1 MTAYSTE
8 VFMGPRTP
16 VGKVML
22 NFVRTCF
29 HGSHVESIQSRGLE
43 TTHFGNRLNS
53 LYLRRKSNRAS
64 SSKLFLYGLWLGKK
78 IKKPSTLFWKSILNM
93 LHIDE
98 DTSL

>member
-64 SSKLFLYGLWLGKK
+64 SSKLFLHGLWLGKK
-78 IKKPSTLFWKSILNM
+78 IKKT
-93 LHIDE
+93 IDTVLE
-98 DTSL
+98 KHLKYVTYR